1 MGGVKM
7 SVHSL
12 PNPSLHYLP
21 WEMRKIWTSC
31 HKIFETSAVENP
43 FLLLSFCLWFSFCTP
58 LPHSIIFLIFY
69 MSYLKVFLWRL
80 YSLHSS
86 FPFPFFLFPLSSY
99 NVTYLIQQIGI
110 ILRSC
115 FMIYPFLIF
124 NAKYENVHMNLT
136 K

>member
-12 PNPSLHYLP
+12 PSPSLHYLP

-43 FLLLSFCLWFSFCTP
+43 FFTSSFLFV
-58 LPHSIIFLIFY
+58 IFLLYPSPPFYYFSHLLYVISKSIPLKAIFPT
-69 MSYLKVFLWRL
+69 FFF
-80 YSLHSS
+80 S
-86 FPFPFFLFPLSSY
+86 FPFFPLSSY
-99 NVTYLIQQIGI
+99 NVIYLIQQIGI

-115 FMIYPFLIF
+115 FIICPFLIF

-136 K
+136 